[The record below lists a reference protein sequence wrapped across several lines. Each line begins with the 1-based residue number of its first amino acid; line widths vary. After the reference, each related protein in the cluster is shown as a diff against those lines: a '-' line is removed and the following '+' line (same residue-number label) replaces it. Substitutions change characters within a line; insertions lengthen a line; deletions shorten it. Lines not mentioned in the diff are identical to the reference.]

1 MRTARS
7 VATTRCQYRGV
18 VGPQANKF
26 EQVSSNDHQMS
37 VAAGVRKGRSQVCQ
51 GEGEQGK
58 GVGGICVT
66 DTVVFDK

>member
-7 VATTRCQYRGV
+7 VATTRCQYQWGVV

-51 GEGEQGK
+51 GGERA
-58 GVGGICVT
+58 GGRG
-66 DTVVFDK
+66 